1 MGQYN
6 EEEINKKIAELPGF
20 VRGMVFD
27 PAVGMKVQA
36 IGKKYNLHIDRFDDL
51 LYIVRL
57 ALIGLV
63 DEQTIHAEI
72 AETLEVD
79 TDTAR
84 KISMD
89 IGSQITAPIL
99 QKLREEQQKKQET
112 DVEEITDEEIDA
124 LLEEAERA
132 DTDLSGS
139 DMELIDETREEE
151 QVALPSTDRDMLLEQ
166 VESVGGIGG
175 SIRPQNAVAEEI
187 KRGIPGEKLSGNFKI
202 ASEERDYSVNKQPDK
217 GAVSLKVVRHRDRV
231 DPYREP
237 VE

>member
-27 PAVGMKVQA
+27 PAVGMKVQE

-57 ALIGLV
+57 ALIGLI

-79 TDTAR
+79 ADTAK
-84 KISMD
+84 KISID
-89 IGSQITAPIL
+89 IGGQITAPIL
-99 QKLREEQQKKQET
+99 LKLREEQQKKQET
-112 DVEEITDEEIDA
+112 EVEEMTDEEIET

-139 DMELIDETREEE
+139 DMELIDETKEEE
-151 QVALPSTDRDMLLEQ
+151 QGEFPNTDREMLLKQ
-166 VESVGGIGG
+166 VESAGN

-217 GAVSLKVVRHRDRV
+217 GAVSLKVMRHRDRV